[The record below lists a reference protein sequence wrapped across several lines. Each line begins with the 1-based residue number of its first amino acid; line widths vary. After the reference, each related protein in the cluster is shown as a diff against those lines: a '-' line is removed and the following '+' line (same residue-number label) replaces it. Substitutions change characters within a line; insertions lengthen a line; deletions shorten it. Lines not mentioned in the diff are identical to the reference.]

1 MHACMLALIHK
12 RITKTIV
19 SCNSTLGQGLS
30 TSTYTGEV
38 IFSIIICVLGLLL
51 FALLIGNM
59 QVYNITHTLSL
70 SLFLMYGHT
79 NTQTKTHVNE
89 NNNIMFLELHL
100 NFRALQLR
108 NFAYVILLTDIPS
121 IIVYTAGGDES

>member
-1 MHACMLALIHK
+1 V

-70 SLFLMYGHT
+70 SLSHVWAHKYSDK
-79 NTQTKTHVNE
+79 NTVNE